1 LRVEYLVIDWAKI
14 AQPPFIRLHSLDVP
28 QREPATV
35 KSLRISLR
43 ASLEFLILTVSV
55 ATVMS
60 GQMELDRESIDKIF
74 LGILDPSVM
83 LS

>member
-1 LRVEYLVIDWAKI
+1 MVDGAKI
-14 AQPPFIRLHSLDVP
+14 AQPAFIRFHSLDVP

-35 KSLRISLR
+35 KSLRIGLR
-43 ASLEFLILTVSV
+43 VSLEFLILTVSV

-74 LGILDPSVM
+74 LSILDPSVK